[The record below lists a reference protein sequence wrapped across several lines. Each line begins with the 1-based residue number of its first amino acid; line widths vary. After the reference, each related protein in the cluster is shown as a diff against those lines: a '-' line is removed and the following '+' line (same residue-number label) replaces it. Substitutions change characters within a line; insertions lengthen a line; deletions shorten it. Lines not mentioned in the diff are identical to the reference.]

1 MGRKENLM
9 IERAKQ
15 RIKLLRPLLIPFVL
29 YVGLLAF
36 SVRWLEAN
44 PESAWR
50 VLVALTPMLPGI
62 FIVAGVVRAIW
73 QLDEMERMVL
83 LQGIV
88 VSFVGTLVL
97 VMSLGFLEMAGV
109 PQVPMTYIALFMA
122 LLWLVAKLWIQ
133 RRYE

>member
-1 MGRKENLM
+1 M
-9 IERAKQ
+9 IERAK
-15 RIKLLRPLLIPFVL
+15 RRAKFLRPLLIPFIF

-36 SVRWLEAN
+36 SVWWLDAN

-50 VLVALTPMLPGI
+50 VPVALLPMVPGV
-62 FIVAGVVRAIW
+62 FIVAGVVRVIW

-88 VSFVGTLVL
+88 VSFIGTLIL

-109 PQVPMTYIALFMA
+109 PRVGMTYIALFMA
-122 LLWLVAKLWIQ
+122 VLWLVAKLWIQ